1 MAKNNVLIIGSGGR
15 EHALGW
21 KILQSEH
28 VKKVYFAPGNGGTYE
43 NIDIHPTE
51 IHKLTE
57 FARQN
62 QCFTIVG
69 PETPLASGI
78 VDSFIDEGLKIFG
91 PTKKAALLE
100 SSKEFTKQFMKK
112 NGIPTAFFRAFSE
125 PEEAK
130 DYAVRQKT
138 KLVIKADGLASGKGV
153 ILCNNSDE
161 ALDAIDQ
168 LMVKREFGNAGTK
181 IVIEEQLVGE
191 ECSFIVFCDGRTI
204 VPLASSQDHKRVFDN
219 DKGPNTG
226 GMGSY
231 SPATVIDNNLY
242 EKIINQIMEPA
253 VEGMK
258 ELGSPFKG
266 FLYAGIMIEEQ
277 TQQPYVL
284 EFNVRMGDPE
294 CQPIIMRMQSDLFEY
309 LQSATSEELD
319 SLPPVKWKNQ
329 FAVCVVMAS
338 RGYPGK
344 YSVGHLIKGL
354 ERDFGS
360 DVMVF
365 HSGTK
370 SDSENKIRT
379 NGGRVLGITALGDSI
394 ARARNIAYSSVHA
407 VSWGENDYY
416 YRSDIAMKHSNLGK
430 PASFFL

>member
-28 VKKVYFAPGNGGTYE
+28 VKKVYFTPGNGGTYE

-112 NGIPTAFFRAFSE
+112 NDIPTAFFRAFSE

-370 SDSENKIRT
+370 RDSENKIRT

-394 ARARNIAYSSVHA
+394 DRARNIAYSSVHA

>member
-28 VKKVYFAPGNGGTYE
+28 VKKVYFAPGNGGTYK

-112 NGIPTAFFRAFSE
+112 NGIPTALFRAFSE

-370 SDSENKIRT
+370 RDSENKIRT

>member
-112 NGIPTAFFRAFSE
+112 NGIPTALFRAFSE

-370 SDSENKIRT
+370 RDSENKIRT

>member
-28 VKKVYFAPGNGGTYE
+28 VKKIYFAPGNGGTYE

-112 NGIPTAFFRAFSE
+112 NGIPTALFRAFSE

-153 ILCNNSDE
+153 ILCNSSDE
-161 ALDAIDQ
+161 ALDAIDR

-231 SPATVIDNNLY
+231 SPATVIDNSLY

-258 ELGSPFKG
+258 EHGSPFKG

-309 LQSATSEELD
+309 LHSATSEELD

-370 SDSENKIRT
+370 RDSENKIRT

-394 ARARNIAYSSVHA
+394 AKARNIAYSSVHA
-407 VSWGENDYY
+407 VSWGQNDYY

>member
-1 MAKNNVLIIGSGGR
+1 
-15 EHALGW
+15 
-21 KILQSEH
+21 
-28 VKKVYFAPGNGGTYE
+28 
-43 NIDIHPTE
+43 
-51 IHKLTE
+51 
-57 FARQN
+57 
-62 QCFTIVG
+62 
-69 PETPLASGI
+69 
-78 VDSFIDEGLKIFG
+78 
-91 PTKKAALLE
+91 
-100 SSKEFTKQFMKK
+100 MKK

-370 SDSENKIRT
+370 RDSENKIRT

>member
-112 NGIPTAFFRAFSE
+112 NSIPTAFFRAFSE

-130 DYAVRQKT
+130 DYAVKQKT

-153 ILCNNSDE
+153 ILCNNSNE

-168 LMVKREFGNAGTK
+168 LMVKREFGDAGTK

-354 ERDFGS
+354 ERNFGS

-370 SDSENKIRT
+370 RDSKNMIRT